1 MDQFEIPSDANFN
14 ILLKRTTA
22 LKKEDLNVDYDG

>member
-1 MDQFEIPSDANFN
+1 MPISIFF
-14 ILLKRTTA
+14 LKRTTA